1 MNDSVGFSSSLM
13 CDSLKSIVKN
23 MSKICDFVNKEV
35 SEASS
40 ELDSS
45 DATWILTSSF
55 IIFTMQSG
63 FGLLE
68 AGRM

>member
-1 MNDSVGFSSSLM
+1 MNDSVGLSSALM
-13 CDSLKSIVKN
+13 CNGLKSIVKN
-23 MSKICDFVNKEV
+23 PSELCYFVNKEV
-35 SEASS
+35 SDASS

-45 DATWILTSSF
+45 DAIWILTSSF

-68 AGRM
+68 AGRI